1 MNGYEAMSL
10 AAARWTARETLVNP
24 TLVLG
29 LPTGETPVGM
39 YRHLIRLIEEGLVS
53 FDETRTFNLDEYVGV
68 SPEHPQSYAAFMNKH
83 FWRRSGLSPDKINI
97 PRGDSADLAAECRSY
112 DLKIEQAG
120 GIGLQILGLGPNGH
134 IGFNEPSHNLAMRT
148 HVVDLSPETIQAN
161 ARFFPNA
168 ELVPRQAITMGIGSI
183 MQAKKL
189 LLLVSGDAKR
199 EILRKTLYG
208 EVSTI
213 VPASI
218 LQLHN
223 DVTVITDI
231 KI

>member
-1 MNGYEAMSL
+1 MSQ
-10 AAARWTARETLVNP
+10 AAARWTAKETLANP

-39 YRHLIRLIEEGLVS
+39 YRYLVRLIEEGLVS
-53 FDETRTFNLDEYVGV
+53 FAETRTFNLDEYVGV
-68 SPEHPQSYAAFMNKH
+68 SPEHPQSYAAFMQKH

-112 DLKIEQAG
+112 DIKIEQAG

-148 HVVDLSPETIQAN
+148 HVVDLSAETIQAN
-161 ARFFPNA
+161 ARFFPNVA
-168 ELVPRQAITMGIGSI
+168 SVPRQAITMGIGTI
-183 MQAKKL
+183 MQARKI
-189 LLLVSGDAKR
+189 LLLVSGDSKR

-223 DVTVITDI
+223 DVTIITDI
-231 KI
+231 EI